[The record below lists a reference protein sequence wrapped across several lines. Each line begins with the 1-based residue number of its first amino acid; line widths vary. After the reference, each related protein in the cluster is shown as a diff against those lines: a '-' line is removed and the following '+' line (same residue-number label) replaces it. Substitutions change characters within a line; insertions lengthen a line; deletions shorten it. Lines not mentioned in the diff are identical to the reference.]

1 MPQTWI
7 LALAGLLLGLATG
20 FILDEGAKRYIQS
33 RTENDS
39 KSSVLLVYG
48 LKFIAIVIVFLLVF
62 RWIPL
67 LLGTGAGILIEKQWF
82 IIRMV
87 HSIKKSK
94 GKEGK

>member
-7 LALAGLLLGLATG
+7 LALTGLLLGLVAG
-20 FILDEGAKRYIQS
+20 FVIDEGAKRYINS

-39 KSSVLLVYG
+39 KFSVLLVYG
-48 LKFIAIVIVFLLVF
+48 LKFIAIVTIFFIVY